1 MWGTIALVVGVL
13 LLVVL
18 AIGIVF
24 VLGMRTKTPWVL
36 DRVRHFARAV
46 GNPIQMRKAGAP
58 GTMASVIEH
67 RGRVSGKEYRTP
79 VEAVATEDGFV
90 IANVYGPRTD
100 WLKNVLA
107 NGSAAIVHEGKAY
120 LVERP
125 EIIPIED
132 AATYFPT
139 KSRRAHERFRVG
151 ECLRVRRVEPAD
163 GGDRD
168 ASASGSGALRAP
180 RS

>member
-1 MWGTIALVVGVL
+1 MWGAIALVVGVL

-46 GNPIQMRKAGAP
+46 GNPIQMRKAGTP
-58 GTMASVIEH
+58 GATASVIEH
-67 RGRVSGKEYRTP
+67 RGRVSGKTYRTP

-90 IANVYGPRTD
+90 IATVYGPRTD
-100 WLKNVLA
+100 WLRNVLA
-107 NGSAAIVHEGKAY
+107 SGSATIVNEGHAY

-132 AATYFPT
+132 AETYFPA
-139 KSRRAHERFRVG
+139 KSRRAHERFRIG
-151 ECLRVRRVEPAD
+151 ECLRVQRVEPTD
-163 GGDRD
+163 GGDQD
-168 ASASGSGALRAP
+168 APPSSEALGLPHA
-180 RS
+180 